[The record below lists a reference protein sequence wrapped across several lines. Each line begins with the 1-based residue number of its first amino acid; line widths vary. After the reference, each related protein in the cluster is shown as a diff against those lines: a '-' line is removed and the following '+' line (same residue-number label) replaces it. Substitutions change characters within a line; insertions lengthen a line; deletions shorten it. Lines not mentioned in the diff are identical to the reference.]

1 MLHGGLPGHELFRKT
16 SAWGCGPFLGRAGA
30 ARIRVLTGR
39 ASGDTP
45 RTHPREVSPLERSVR
60 FLIRL
65 RGTTEERTTPPTQPP
80 KTPTGQLETRTLGPG
95 AGFPFRGGPCRR
107 RS

>member
-1 MLHGGLPGHELFRKT
+1 MLHGALPGHELFRKA

-39 ASGDTP
+39 ASGEALRNHEPDL
-45 RTHPREVSPLERSVR
+45 SPLERSVR

-65 RGTTEERTTPPTQPP
+65 RCTIEERATPPTQPP
-80 KTPTGQLETRTLGPG
+80 KTPTGQPEPHTHGPD